1 MELSPFE
8 VAADLLSGLVPG
20 ELGDLR
26 HRAHRYGVKV
36 WSGGTTAP
44 KAHYEAQ
51 VIGAKDAPGAV
62 TLAVEVGFHA
72 EHPKEADNEL
82 IVTELLAHEKR
93 WRSQLGE
100 EPEVGAFLGRAAHW
114 RRISELWLDP
124 DLEDP
129 DFAFEIATRLTDYI
143 EALEPARQTSARES
157 GAARSQ
163 RRTG

>member
-1 MELSPFE
+1 MGLELSPFE
-8 VAADLLSGLVPG
+8 VAADLLAGLVPG

-36 WSGGTTAP
+36 WFGATTPP

-72 EHPKEADNEL
+72 EHAKEADNEVIL
-82 IVTELLAHEKR
+82 AGLLADEKR
-93 WRSQLGE
+93 WRPDLGRE
-100 EPEVGAFLGRAAHW
+100 AEAGAFLGRAEHW

-124 DLEDP
+124 DLDDP
-129 DFAFEIATRLTDYI
+129 DFPFEIATRLADYI
-143 EALEPARQTSARES
+143 EALE
-157 GAARSQ
+157 GA